1 MQDVPLSVG
10 RVLRHAMAVHPRAE
24 VVTATADGIRSATF
38 AAVGERSARLAHAL
52 RALGVEGDD
61 RVATFMWNTQ
71 EHVEAYLAVP
81 SMGAV
86 LHTVNIRLSEEQLV
100 FVVNHAEDKVML
112 LGDTLVDSI
121 AIALGHMKTLEHV
134 VVVGPDAEAAA
145 ARLVGH
151 AFQIH
156 IYESLLASAPA
167 QFEWPDVDERDAA
180 AICYTSGT
188 TGDPKGVVYSHRSI
202 YLHSMACAMG
212 DGMDI
217 GTSDRVLPVVPMF
230 HANAWGIPY
239 TCLMVGASLILPDRF
254 MGSAQL
260 VRLIELARPTIA
272 AGVPTIWN
280 DVIATVRSQGGD
292 LSSLRLV
299 IGGGSAVA
307 VSLQR
312 AMKDVC
318 GVLMLQ
324 AWGMTETSPTALVG
338 WPPYGEDHPEHWGL
352 RAKQGRLMSS
362 MEARVVHE
370 QGHVLPC
377 DGRSIGEIE
386 VRGPYVTGRYYRV
399 DEHDRFHDGWL
410 RTGDLGTID
419 ELGFVSISDRAKDMI
434 KSGGEWISS
443 VDLEVAIVAHPAVRE
458 AAVIGIPHPRWEER
472 PLAIVAIVEGA
483 QVTPGDLQE
492 FLSQSFAKW
501 QIPDQWAFVDQVPR
515 TSVGKY
521 DKKAMRLMH
530 AEDQLEVV

>member
-1 MQDVPLSVG
+1 
-10 RVLRHAMAVHPRAE
+10 
-24 VVTATADGIRSATF
+24 
-38 AAVGERSARLAHAL
+38 
-52 RALGVEGDD
+52 
-61 RVATFMWNTQ
+61 
-71 EHVEAYLAVP
+71 
-81 SMGAV
+81 
-86 LHTVNIRLSEEQLV
+86 
-100 FVVNHAEDKVML
+100 
-112 LGDTLVDSI
+112 
-121 AIALGHMKTLEHV
+121 
-134 VVVGPDAEAAA
+134 
-145 ARLVGH
+145 
-151 AFQIH
+151 
-156 IYESLLASAPA
+156 
-167 QFEWPDVDERDAA
+167 
-180 AICYTSGT
+180 
-188 TGDPKGVVYSHRSI
+188 
-202 YLHSMACAMG
+202 
-212 DGMDI
+212 
-217 GTSDRVLPVVPMF
+217 
-230 HANAWGIPY
+230 
-239 TCLMVGASLILPDRF
+239 
-254 MGSAQL
+254 
-260 VRLIELARPTIA
+260 
-272 AGVPTIWN
+272 
-280 DVIATVRSQGGD
+280 
-292 LSSLRLV
+292 
-299 IGGGSAVA
+299 
-307 VSLQR
+307 
-312 AMKDVC
+312 
-318 GVLMLQ
+318 
-324 AWGMTETSPTALVG
+324 
-338 WPPYGEDHPEHWGL
+338 
-352 RAKQGRLMSS
+352 